1 MLPVA
6 LYAKIVNDWFR
17 DISTHT
23 PLAGRDNTSR
33 VNIRIL
39 LKFQLTRPLRGVTDN
54 TDSFTRSFTI
64 STHTPLAGRDPLL

>member
-23 PLAGRDNTSR
+23 PLARRDTLANTG
-33 VNIRIL
+33 
-39 LKFQLTRPLRGVTDN
+39 K
-54 TDSFTRSFTI
+54 
-64 STHTPLAGRDPLL
+64 